1 MTRFTDTEL
10 GTVVGSDR
18 IPAETIGGEKGGGS
32 NGYGTAGLD
41 RNANRVSAIFPREVN
56 LANDAILT
64 APLDVGGDTM
74 RLRSSRTPAS
84 SSAPGNEGDICFDA
98 NYAYHCVATNTWK
111 RVAMATW

>member
-64 APLDVGGDTM
+64 APLDVG
-74 RLRSSRTPAS
+74 
-84 SSAPGNEGDICFDA
+84 DA